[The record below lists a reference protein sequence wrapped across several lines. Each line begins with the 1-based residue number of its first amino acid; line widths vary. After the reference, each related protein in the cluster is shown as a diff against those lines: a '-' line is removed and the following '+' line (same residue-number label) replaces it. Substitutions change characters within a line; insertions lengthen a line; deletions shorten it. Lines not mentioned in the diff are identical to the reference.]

1 VAGAPVSRRA
11 IARYALPA
19 VFAVLLAV
27 GLWNVRSYP
36 IGYGYDSDHHIAYA
50 NSLLYEHRLP
60 AYERRGETEAPP
72 VYYAAAATAT
82 RVGIALGMGEPR
94 RLAVAMNLVFLL
106 GTVALVVALARLLF
120 PGRAVLV
127 VAAAAFVALVP
138 VAVRSAAMFHP
149 ETLNLFLSALAVYLT
164 ARMAVTRR
172 FGVVA
177 ALPTALVVGLDLLV
191 RKGAMLTFG
200 AIVVGLGALAALR
213 YGPPLR
219 VAASAATVAVVGV
232 LMYLPWAVHVRNLER
247 PPSTGP
253 ENPALPVH
261 ASYLTRI
268 PVDTMLNEPWRPN
281 LTNLALPTLYT
292 DTWGDYF
299 GAFEWVPGEKLFAK
313 RRTLRLQTIVGAVPT
328 ALVIGGW
335 AALIALAFRR
345 RRELIPVALFPAVAL
360 AGVLWRGSHPPSP
373 DGDLLKASYLL
384 VALPACALAFGFAV
398 DRLWPRPALRAVLLL
413 ALGVAAVASLRLN
426 VWGSPLANLL

>member
-1 VAGAPVSRRA
+1 MAGAPVSRRA
-11 IARYALPA
+11 VGRYALPA

-27 GLWNVRSYP
+27 GLWNVRTYP
-36 IGYGYDSDHHIAYA
+36 LGYGYDSDHHIAYA

-82 RVGIALGMGEPR
+82 RVGIALGLGEPR
-94 RLAVAMNLVFLL
+94 RLAVALNLVFLL

-127 VAAAAFVALVP
+127 TAAAAFAALVP

-149 ETLNLFLSALAVYLT
+149 ETLNRFLSALAVYLT
-164 ARMAVTRR
+164 ARLAVRRR
-172 FGVVA
+172 FGVLA

-200 AIVVGLGALAALR
+200 AIVVGLGALALLR

-232 LMYLPWAVHVRNLER
+232 LMYLPWAVHVRNMDR
-247 PPSTGP
+247 PPSAGP

-261 ASYLTRI
+261 ASYLTRV
-268 PVDTMLNEPWRPN
+268 PLDTMLNEPWRPH

-299 GAFEWVPGEKLFAK
+299 GAFEWVPGEQLFAK

-335 AALIALAFRR
+335 AALTALAFRR
-345 RRELIPVALFPAVAL
+345 RRELVPVALFPAVAL

-398 DRLWPRPALRAVLLL
+398 DRLWPRPALRAALLV
-413 ALGVAAVASLRLN
+413 ALGVAAVASVRLN
-426 VWGSPLANLL
+426 VWGSPLHDLL

>member
-1 VAGAPVSRRA
+1 MAGAPGSRRA
-11 IARYALPA
+11 IGRYALPA
-19 VFAVLLAV
+19 VFVVLVAV

-36 IGYGYDSDHHIAYA
+36 LGYGYDADHHIAYA
-50 NSLLYEHRLP
+50 NSLLYDHRLP

-72 VYYAAAATAT
+72 VYYATAATAT
-82 RVGIALGMGEPR
+82 RVGIALGLGEPR
-94 RLAVAMNLVFLL
+94 RLAVALNLAFLL

-120 PGRAVLV
+120 PGHAVLV
-127 VAAAAFVALVP
+127 VAAAAFSALLP

-149 ETLNLFLSALAVYLT
+149 ETLNLFLSAFAVYLT
-164 ARMAVTRR
+164 ARMVVRRR

-177 ALPTALVVGLDLLV
+177 ALPVAVTVGVDLLV
-191 RKGAMLTFG
+191 RRGAMLTFG
-200 AIVVGLGALAALR
+200 AIVVALGVLAILR

-219 VAASAATVAVVGV
+219 VAASAATVVVVGV

-253 ENPALPVH
+253 ENAALPVH

-268 PVDTMLNEPWRPN
+268 PLDTMVNEPWRPN
-281 LTNLALPTLYT
+281 LTNFALPTLYT

-299 GAFEWVPGEKLFAK
+299 GAFEWVPGERVFAK
-313 RRTLRLQTIVGAVPT
+313 RRTLRLQTVVGVVPT

-335 AALIALAFRR
+335 AAIAALALRR
-345 RRELIPVALFPAVAL
+345 RRELVPVAVVPAVAL

-384 VALPACALAFGFAV
+384 VALPACAVAFGFAV
-398 DRLWPRPALRAVLLL
+398 DRLWPRPLLRAALLIS
-413 ALGVAAVASLRLN
+413 LGVAAVATVRLN